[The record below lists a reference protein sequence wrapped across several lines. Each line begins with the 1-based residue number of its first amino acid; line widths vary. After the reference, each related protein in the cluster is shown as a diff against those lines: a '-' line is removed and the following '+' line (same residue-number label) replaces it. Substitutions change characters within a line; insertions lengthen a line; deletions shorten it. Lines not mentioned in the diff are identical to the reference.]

1 MTKVK
6 QMSKKIG
13 MISLGCPKNQVDA
26 EIMLSKLKNAGFE
39 ITDDPGLADLIIV
52 NTCGFI
58 EAAKKESIENIL
70 DMVSYKEDYPEKK
83 VLITGCLAERYKGE
97 VFEQIP
103 EVDGVVGIGAN
114 DDIVEICSKLL
125 EGEKQEIYPDK
136 EKLCFDGERIL
147 TTPSHTAY
155 LKIAEGCSNNCT
167 YCAIPMI
174 RGPYRSRQPESIL
187 EEAKKLASEG
197 VKEITLVAQD
207 TSRYGEDLYGKSAL
221 VPLLKSLCKID
232 EIKWI
237 RLLYLYPERIDDA
250 LIEAIAT
257 EDKIL
262 KYMDIPLQHCSA
274 RVLKRMNRTGD
285 RESLT
290 TLIKKLRDKIP
301 GLTLRTTFIAGFPG
315 ESEDEFNELCEFVEE
330 IKFERMGCFAYSEEE
345 DTPAVKLDGMLPAEE
360 REKRADIINDIQS
373 QILDDIND
381 SLIGSKLETIVEGYD
396 GYTDSYYGR
405 TVMDAI
411 DIDTTIYF
419 TSNRELEEGDII
431 KVEVLN
437 AVDGELTGEAL

>member
-1 MTKVK
+1 
-6 QMSKKIG
+6 MSKKIG

-83 VLITGCLAERYKGE
+83 VLITGCLAERYKNE

-114 DDIVEICSKLL
+114 DNIVEICNKLL

-136 EKLCFDGERIL
+136 ENLCFDGDRIL
-147 TTPSHTAY
+147 TTPSYTAY

-187 EEAKKLASEG
+187 EEAKKLVSEG

-221 VPLLKSLCKID
+221 VPLLKSLCQID

-250 LIEAIAT
+250 LIETIAT

-290 TLIKKLRDKIP
+290 ALIKKLRDRIP
-301 GLTLRTTFIAGFPG
+301 GLTLRSTFIAGFPG
-315 ESEDEFNELCEFVEE
+315 ESEEEFNELCEFIEE
-330 IKFERMGCFAYSEEE
+330 IQFERMGCFAYSEEE
-345 DTPAVKLDGMLPAEE
+345 GTPAVKLDGMLPDEE
-360 REKRADIINDIQS
+360 REKRADIINDIQG